1 MNKDRSFAFDVGVK
15 LTPAAKT
22 ERRNNTRR
30 KTSKTLI
37 ITGLLFAVL
46 IAATFFQATKI
57 KAVMADTTTSASE
70 SSTNSI
76 PAYAFNGAYVTYTL
90 NDYIDRKVTFAISD
104 VNVTSQIFK
113 VSWSFIGSWDFKSS
127 SEVISF
133 ASISPFPCNTSK
145 SPFSAASFAD
155 LQMLNKG
162 EIPADMPAGVVVK
175 PNQFTYALG
184 GYYFNTDALQIP
196 SDANGA
202 NGFSVYVDMHSGL
215 TVVEDFGENGAAWGI
230 AYGQLSLISTNIP
243 MTANVTSSSSPSP
256 SPSVPESPNQVT
268 VAAVAGISVA
278 VVVGAGLLVYFKKR
292 KRPQAKN

>member
-1 MNKDRSFAFDVGVK
+1 M
-15 LTPAAKT
+15 
-22 ERRNNTRR
+22 
-30 KTSKTLI
+30 LI
-37 ITGLLFAVL
+37 ITGLLFAIL
-46 IAATFFQATKI
+46 ITATSFQAAET
-57 KAVMADTTTSASE
+57 KAVIAETTTSASE
-70 SSTNSI
+70 SSANSI
-76 PAYAFNGAYVTYTL
+76 PAYAFNGAYATYAL
-90 NDYIDRKVTFAISD
+90 NDYYNRKASFAISE
-104 VNVTSQIFK
+104 VNVTSQTFK
-113 VSWSFIGSWDFKSS
+113 VSWSYIGPWGSKDKDS
-127 SEVISF
+127 SEIISF
-133 ASISPFPCNTSK
+133 ASISPFPSNK
-145 SPFSAASFAD
+145 SNIPFSAVSFND

-175 PNQFTYALG
+175 PNQYVYALA
-184 GYYFNTDALQIP
+184 GYYFNTDELQIP
-196 SDANGA
+196 SDTNGT
-202 NGFSVYVDMHSGL
+202 NGFSVFVDMHSGL